1 MPVKTFVTLLEP
13 GLKKVRKSGRI
24 KVMERNG
31 TEKPYLFGLS
41 RNVFFTGLVS
51 LFMDISS
58 EMVYPLV
65 PLFLTNVI
73 GATKTAVGIIEGIA
87 EATASLLKVFSGWL
101 ADRFGRKKL
110 LMTLGYATSA
120 ASRPVI
126 AVSGTWFQV
135 LTARFIDRFGKGI
148 RTAPRDAIIADSTDS
163 SRLGLAFGFHRS
175 MDTIGAVLGP
185 GIAFVIL
192 YLFMGNLRLVFF
204 ASTIP
209 AVIAVF
215 LIIIFIKERKRTRA
229 EEEAASRLPRLSIS
243 SFNGQF
249 RRYLVVIG
257 VFSLGNFA
265 DAFFILQAENLGI
278 KSELIPIVYLAYNIV
293 YAASSVP
300 MGMLADR
307 IGLKNMILAGFL
319 VYSAIYSLVGLSSQA
334 IHIWILF
341 PIYGVYKGMSEG
353 NLRAYLAKLAPSR
366 HKATAFGV
374 YHTIVGLMLLP
385 ASIIAGW
392 LWDNLGAG
400 TTFFYGAVMSALAA
414 ALFAVLRVGKDE

>member
-1 MPVKTFVTLLEP
+1 
-13 GLKKVRKSGRI
+13 
-24 KVMERNG
+24 MERNG
-31 TEKPYLFGLS
+31 RAEKPYRFGLS

-120 ASRPVI
+120 VSRPII

-135 LTARFIDRFGKGI
+135 LTARFIDRFGKGV
-148 RTAPRDAIIADSTDS
+148 RTAPRDAIIADSTEQ

-175 MDTIGAVLGP
+175 MDTVGAVLGP
-185 GIAFVIL
+185 GIAFIL
-192 YLFMGNLRLVFF
+192 LYFFVGNLRLVFF

-229 EEEAASRLPRLSIS
+229 EEKAASQLPKLSIS

-265 DAFFILQAENLGI
+265 DAFLVLQAENLGI
-278 KSELIPIVYLAYNIV
+278 RSELIPITYLTYNIV
-293 YAASSVP
+293 FAASSMP

-319 VYSAIYSLVGLSSQA
+319 VYAAIYTLVGLSTQS

-341 PIYGVYKGMSEG
+341 PVYGIYKGMSEG
-353 NLRAYLAKLAPSR
+353 NLRAYLATLAPSQQ
-366 HKATAFGV
+366 KATAFGV
-374 YHTIVGLMLLP
+374 YHTVAGLMLLP

-414 ALFAVLRVGKDE
+414 ALFVALRVGKD

>member
-1 MPVKTFVTLLEP
+1 
-13 GLKKVRKSGRI
+13 
-24 KVMERNG
+24 
-31 TEKPYLFGLS
+31 
-41 RNVFFTGLVS
+41 
-51 LFMDISS
+51 
-58 EMVYPLV
+58 MVYPLV

-87 EATASLLKVFSGWL
+87 EATASILKVFSGWL

-110 LMTLGYATSA
+110 LMVLGYGTSA
-120 ASRPVI
+120 VSRPVI
-126 AVSGTWFQV
+126 AVSNTWFQV
-135 LTARFIDRFGKGI
+135 LTARFIDRVGKGV

-185 GIAFVIL
+185 GIAFVLL
-192 YLFMGNLRLVFF
+192 YLFVGNLRLVFF

-209 AVIAVF
+209 AVIAVL
-215 LIIIFIKERKRTRA
+215 LIIIFIKERKRTMA
-229 EEEAASRLPRLSIS
+229 EEEEAARLPRLSIA

-249 RRYLVVIG
+249 RRYLVVIAF
-257 VFSLGNFA
+257 FSLGNFA
-265 DAFFILQAENLGI
+265 DAFLVLQAEHLGI
-278 KSELIPIVYLAYNIV
+278 RSELIPIAYLSYNIIF
-293 YAASSVP
+293 AASSVP

-319 VYSAIYSLVGLSSQA
+319 AYSAIYYLVGLSTEA

-341 PIYGVYKGMSEG
+341 PVYGIYKGMSEG

-366 HKATAFGV
+366 QKATAFGV

-400 TTFFYGAVMSALAA
+400 ATFFYGAVMSAIA
-414 ALFAVLRVGKDE
+414 AVLFVVLRIGRE

>member
-1 MPVKTFVTLLEP
+1 
-13 GLKKVRKSGRI
+13 
-24 KVMERNG
+24 MEQNG
-31 TEKPYLFGLS
+31 TEKPYRFGLS

-110 LMTLGYATSA
+110 LMALGYGTSA
-120 ASRPVI
+120 LSRPVI

-135 LTARFIDRFGKGI
+135 LTARFIDRFGKGV
-148 RTAPRDAIIADSTDS
+148 RTAPRDAIIAESTDK

-175 MDTIGAVLGP
+175 MDTVGAVLGP
-185 GIAFVIL
+185 GIAFALL
-192 YLFMGNLRLVFF
+192 YFFTGNLRLVFF

-209 AVIAVF
+209 AVLAVV
-215 LIIIFIKERKRTRA
+215 LIIVFIKEKRRSRD
-229 EEEAASRLPRLSIS
+229 EQEAALSLPKLSIS

-257 VFSLGNFA
+257 VFSLGSFA
-265 DAFFILQAENLGI
+265 DAFLVLQAENLGI
-278 KSELIPIVYLAYNIV
+278 RSELIPIVYLSYNV
-293 YAASSVP
+293 VFAASAVP
-300 MGMLADR
+300 MGVLADR
-307 IGLKNMILAGFL
+307 VGLKHMVMAGFV
-319 VYSAIYSLVGLSSQA
+319 VYSIIYLLVGLSTSA
-334 IHIWILF
+334 AHIWILF

-353 NLRAYLAKLAPSR
+353 NLRAYLATLAPAGQ
-366 HKATAFGV
+366 KATAFGV
-374 YHTIVGLMLLP
+374 YHTVAGLMLLP
-385 ASIIAGW
+385 ASIIAGH
-392 LWDNLGAG
+392 LWDSIGPG
-400 TTFFYGAVMSALAA
+400 VTFFYGALMSAIA
-414 ALFAVLRVGKDE
+414 ALLFVVLRVGRQ

>member
-1 MPVKTFVTLLEP
+1 MT
-13 GLKKVRKSGRI
+13 SGRADLKTGRI
-24 KVMERNG
+24 SARLKHMEQSG
-31 TEKPYLFGLS
+31 TEKAYRFGLS

-65 PLFLTNVI
+65 PLFLTKVL
-73 GATKTAVGIIEGIA
+73 GATKTAVGVIEGIA

-110 LMTLGYATSA
+110 LMAIGYGTSA
-120 ASRPVI
+120 VSRPVI

-148 RTAPRDAIIADSTDS
+148 RTAPRDAIIAESIEQ

-185 GIAFVIL
+185 GIAFILL
-192 YLFMGNLRLVFF
+192 YLFVGNLRLVFF
-204 ASTIP
+204 AATIP
-209 AVIAVF
+209 AVIAVL

-229 EEEAASRLPRLSIS
+229 EQEAAARVPGLSIS
-243 SFNGQF
+243 SFNGKF

-265 DAFFILQAENLGI
+265 DAFLILQAENLGI
-278 KSELIPIVYLAYNIV
+278 RSELIPIVYLAYNIV
-293 YAASSVP
+293 YAASAVP
-300 MGMLADR
+300 MGVLADR
-307 IGLKNMILAGFL
+307 IGLKRMVMAGFV
-319 VYSAIYSLVGLSSQA
+319 VYSAIYALVGFSTRPA
-334 IHIWILF
+334 HIWILF
-341 PIYGVYKGMSEG
+341 PVYGIYKGMSEG
-353 NLRAYLAKLAPSR
+353 NLRAYLATLAPAR
-366 HKATAFGV
+366 QKATAFGV
-374 YHTIVGLMLLP
+374 YHTVVGLMLLP

-400 TTFFYGAVMSALAA
+400 ATFFYGAVLSALAA
-414 ALFAVLRVGKDE
+414 ALFVFLRVGRE

>member
-1 MPVKTFVTLLEP
+1 ML
-13 GLKKVRKSGRI
+13 
-24 KVMERNG
+24 
-31 TEKPYLFGLS
+31 GLS

-65 PLFLTNVI
+65 PLFLTNVL
-73 GATKTAVGIIEGIA
+73 GATKTAVGVIEGIA

-120 ASRPVI
+120 VSRPVI

-135 LTARFIDRFGKGI
+135 LTARFIDRFGKGV
-148 RTAPRDAIIADSTDS
+148 RTAPRDAIIAESTEA
-163 SRLGLAFGFHRS
+163 SRFGLAFGFHRS
-175 MDTIGAVLGP
+175 MDTVGAVLGP
-185 GIAFVIL
+185 GIAFIL
-192 YLFMGNLRLVFF
+192 LYMFVGNLRLVFF

-209 AVIAVF
+209 AVIAVI
-215 LIIIFIKERKRTRA
+215 LIIIFIKEKRRTRA
-229 EEEAASRLPRLSIS
+229 EDEEASRLPRLSIA
-243 SFNGQF
+243 SFDGQF

-265 DAFFILQAENLGI
+265 DAFLILQAEHLGI
-278 KSELIPIVYLAYNIV
+278 RSELIPIVYLAHNIV
-293 YAASSVP
+293 FAASAVP
-300 MGMLADR
+300 MGALADR
-307 IGLKNMILAGFL
+307 VGLKYMVLAGFL
-319 VYSAIYSLVGLSSQA
+319 VYSAIYSLVALSTEA
-334 IHIWILF
+334 AHIWILF
-341 PIYGVYKGMSEG
+341 PVYGIYKGMSEG
-353 NLRAYLAKLAPSR
+353 NLRAYMATLAPSR

-374 YHTIVGLMLLP
+374 YHTVVGLMLLP

-400 TTFFYGAVMSALAA
+400 ATFFYGAVMSALAA
-414 ALFAVLRVGKDE
+414 ILFLTLRVGRN